1 MNTLAQEQLIQ
12 SKQKKPDV
20 EALQQAKSDFER
32 MKVRIHKDHLKDD
45 AEIDLGE
52 KK

>member
-20 EALQQAKSDFER
+20 EALQQAKNDFDR
-32 MKVRIHKDHLKDD
+32 MKVRIYKDHLQED
-45 AEIDLGE
+45 A
-52 KK
+52 